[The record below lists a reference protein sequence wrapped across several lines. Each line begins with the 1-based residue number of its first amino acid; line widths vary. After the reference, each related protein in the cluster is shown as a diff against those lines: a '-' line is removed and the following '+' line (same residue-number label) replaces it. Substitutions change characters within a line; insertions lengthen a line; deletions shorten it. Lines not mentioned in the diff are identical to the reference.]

1 MKKLFVICLLLVCSM
16 ANLSAQ
22 TVTKNTLPKNLKG
35 VHMNFEVDFSQ
46 AMILGKTEAEY
57 AEYEKDWNKD
67 KETVAR
73 NFRVATNLAI
83 GKSYKVGEY
92 KDAPYII
99 KVKVNTIT
107 DDGYIYCN
115 VDVVNLKGEVCL
127 SIEDLVGGKEPI
139 VSIGTKL
146 SRMKVWAT
154 LTGKKLGS
162 ILKSEM
168 SDQNR

>member
-46 AMILGKTEAEY
+46 AMILGKTETEY
-57 AEYEKDWNKD
+57 SEYEKDWNKD
-67 KETVAR
+67 KETIVR

-92 KDAPYII
+92 KDATYVI

-107 DDGYIYCN
+107 DYCFDRYQTFKN
-115 VDVVNLKGEVCL
+115 ENMGNINRK
-127 SIEDLVGGKEPI
+127 K
-139 VSIGTKL
+139 
-146 SRMKVWAT
+146 
-154 LTGKKLGS
+154 TGKH
-162 ILKSEM
+162 LKIR
-168 SDQNR
+168 NV

>member
-1 MKKLFVICLLLVCSM
+1 MKKIMVFCLLLVCSM

-22 TVTKNTLPKNLKG
+22 TVTKNTLPKNLQG

-46 AMILGKTEAEY
+46 AMILGKTETEY

-67 KETVAR
+67 KGTIIR

-92 KDAPYII
+92 KDATYVI

-107 DDGYIYCN
+107 D
-115 VDVVNLKGEVCL
+115 
-127 SIEDLVGGKEPI
+127 
-139 VSIGTKL
+139 SIGTKL
-146 SRMKVWAT
+146 SRMKIWAT

-162 ILKSEM
+162 ILKTEM
-168 SDQNR
+168 SDKNK